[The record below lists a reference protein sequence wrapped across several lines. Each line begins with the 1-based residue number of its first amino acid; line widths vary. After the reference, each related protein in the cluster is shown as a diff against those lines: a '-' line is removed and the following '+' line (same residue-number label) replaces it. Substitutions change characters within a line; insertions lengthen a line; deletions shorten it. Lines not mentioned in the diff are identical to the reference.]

1 MNIISQKNQ
10 PFTVDLEIVSPK
22 CDNFTW
28 VGADIVVIYNFSL
41 LTIDTNI
48 NQFIKVYHNFHRLQ
62 QIYRKIY
69 EKNT

>member
-28 VGADIVVIYNFSL
+28 VGAGNE
-41 LTIDTNI
+41 N
-48 NQFIKVYHNFHRLQ
+48 
-62 QIYRKIY
+62 
-69 EKNT
+69 